1 MTVTNFIHEAKL
13 FSVFKNLF
21 RALPPSFCFFGFQLP
36 VDFRSKEYP
45 LGFFER
51 EFFVLLYFHYH
62 ARFFYRNKASKIILR
77 YFCHISVAQKS
88 HVSQRFFRMKKN
100 LVNKD
105 ECPQSVY
112 RLIIVQEA
120 VLIKTDCYLYFQ
132 HLRKFQLFQMLK
144 TPFCNEMKNGKQY
157 DSLHCKLQFKASG
170 AIFSRLL

>member
-1 MTVTNFIHEAKL
+1 MSVSFLSCFIFIITLASFTGIRLLKL
-13 FSVFKNLF
+13 SCVISAIFP
-21 RALPPSFCFFGFQLP
+21 LP
-36 VDFRSKEYP
+36 
-45 LGFFER
+45 
-51 EFFVLLYFHYH
+51 
-62 ARFFYRNKASKIILR
+62 
-77 YFCHISVAQKS
+77 QKS
-88 HVSQRFFRMKKN
+88 HVLQRFFRMKKN

>member
-1 MTVTNFIHEAKL
+1 MTATNFIHAAKL

-77 YFCHISVAQKS
+77 YFCHISVAPKKS
-88 HVSQRFFRMKKN
+88 RIAKIFPYEKEFGQQGRMSSIC
-100 LVNKD
+100 LSSHHCPRSRPHKD
-105 ECPQSVY
+105 
-112 RLIIVQEA
+112 RL
-120 VLIKTDCYLYFQ
+120 LL
-132 HLRKFQLFQMLK
+132 
-144 TPFCNEMKNGKQY
+144 
-157 DSLHCKLQFKASG
+157 
-170 AIFSRLL
+170 IFSTFEKVSTFSNVENTIL